1 MRPPIPKT
9 KVEEAVEIINS
20 IMPDDDFN
28 EFKYMRC
35 LRLLKEIEPFT
46 AKDLVNMLRSIIE
59 LYAGNM
65 SKAKDL
71 ALLNY
76 EISSDFQVLRN
87 AAYVFQQLMALDW
100 EVKVM
105 EKIIDISEKLNL
117 DPGIN
122 LPESHHLSFFLSGNL
137 SLVKGHFRNE
147 KTDDLFESFS
157 SIQEEL
163 NISDKSLKDILQ
175 IVHELMI
182 ENGTRYN
189 ALEYSC
195 IEGDFLLT
203 IYLNDSHDEISR
215 LNAEVAKRCYRSG
228 LLDELNKISY
238 LFLPDEGKKI

>member
-20 IMPDDDFN
+20 IMPNDDFN

-35 LRLLKEIEPFT
+35 IRLLKEIEPFT
-46 AKDLVNMLRSIIE
+46 ANDLVNMLRSIIE

-65 SKAKDL
+65 RKAKDL

-87 AAYVFQQLMALDW
+87 PAYVFRQLMALDW
-100 EVKVM
+100 EAKAM
-105 EKIIDISEKLNL
+105 ANIIDISEKLNL
-117 DPGIN
+117 DPRVN

-137 SLVKGHFRNE
+137 GLAKGYFRDE

-163 NISDKSLKDILQ
+163 NISDKSLKDMLQ
-175 IVHELMI
+175 IVHEIMI
-182 ENGTRYN
+182 ESRTRYN
-189 ALEYSC
+189 SLEYSC

-215 LNAEVAKRCYRSG
+215 LNAEVAKRFYRSG

-238 LFLPDEGKKI
+238 LFLPDEGEKA